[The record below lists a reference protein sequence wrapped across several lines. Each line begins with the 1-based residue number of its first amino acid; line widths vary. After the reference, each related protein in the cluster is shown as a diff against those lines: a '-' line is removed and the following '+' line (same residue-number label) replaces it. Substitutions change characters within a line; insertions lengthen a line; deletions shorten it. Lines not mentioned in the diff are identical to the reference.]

1 MTAGRVSYVI
11 NLVQEGDPIMTRTGN
26 RRRGI
31 RLTGRVLLGM
41 AVVWAGSAAIAQDE
55 DVPPS
60 ADVVPYVEDA
70 VPAGNAEVQPDT
82 PVPVPLQPAP
92 EEYHDADSGDVPP
105 PPPPPPPTP
114 SRIGSFSAPSSRP
127 VVAPPARGR
136 TFPRGASVPSASGPA
151 VPPPPERKEVPNEEK
166 QGETPPEGEMVNF
179 DFRDAPLTDVIQ
191 AISKLTGRNFDV
203 DPNIGATNV
212 TLITHDRIPP
222 EMAYEVLESVLSS
235 RGFAM
240 VESLD
245 GHLIKIVPI
254 QDAPGSAKPPLYI
267 GDRQPPASYDKFSTH
282 IVTLE
287 YADATEIQKVLQIL
301 GSRNAQI
308 DVYARTNTLII
319 TDIADGIRRMFAFLE
334 QADVPGFDTVM
345 EIFTLEYTRAEVL
358 MNQINQVLL
367 GEGAQG
373 QGAAARSPAP
383 APTPVRPPIR
393 PTISGRPVSGRPS
406 SQVIGSREE
415 VLRMVPDERLNALIV
430 VATEGMMEKVRDL
443 VRRLDAPTPYE
454 ANNLHIYQLL
464 NADAEA
470 VEQALQPLISGSA
483 PRRQTSGGGG
493 GAAQP
498 GRPTAAATGGAIS
511 DVQPFEQRVQI
522 TRYDRTNSLL
532 IVASPQDYKL
542 LESFIARLDLPQRQV
557 GVDAVVMDVTI
568 SNDFGLEVNTSAIKG
583 RDGNLFGITDTSA
596 IAELNQA
603 IGAAQEIVGG
613 RRAALTSAVLAQG
626 VNGGL
631 TAGVY
636 DDLTLTINGQRVKVP
651 FVPVLMQ
658 AVEKLTDVEVLSQPS
673 LVTLDNEEA
682 SIVVG
687 QEVPFITATS
697 SSRRT
702 DGTVDVGVYGG
713 YTRVERQEVG
723 IKLKVTPQISEGDNV
738 QIKTEIEISDT
749 DAKQI
754 GTVDILGPTTN
765 KSVVTNKSQVKDGST
780 AVIAGLIRDSAK
792 RDRTQAPI
800 LGDLPLV
807 GWIFGS
813 KSNRREKRNMVV
825 LITPHIIKENS
836 DMERLTQDKVNKYY
850 DAHVEELF
858 KAGFF
863 DKIFRKYTK
872 RENYR
877 PTLERAESLTG
888 RREAPRFNRGDMN
901 RQP

>member
-1 MTAGRVSYVI
+1 
-11 NLVQEGDPIMTRTGN
+11 MTRTGKV
-26 RRRGI
+26 RRWNPRAGMWWLGVAI
-31 RLTGRVLLGM
+31 LLTGLAAM
-41 AVVWAGSAAIAQDE
+41 AQE
-55 DVPPS
+55 ENMPPS
-60 ADVVPYVEDA
+60 ADVVPPVEEA
-70 VPAGNAEVQPDT
+70 APADNGAIQPDT
-82 PVPVPLQPAP
+82 PVPAPLEPAP
-92 EEYHDADSGDVPP
+92 QESQEVEADTPP
-105 PPPPPPPTP
+105 PPPPPPPAP
-114 SRIGSFSAPSSRP
+114 PKGGSFSAPSSRP

-136 TFPRGASVPSASGPA
+136 TFPRGASMPAPSSPS
-151 VPPPPERKEVPNEEK
+151 VPPPPERKEVPNDEK
-166 QGETPPEGEMVNF
+166 KGEKPPEGEMVNF

-203 DPNIGATNV
+203 DPNIGATTV

-240 VESLD
+240 VESLG

-267 GDRQPPASYDKFSTH
+267 GDKQPPASYDKFSTH
-282 IVTLE
+282 IITLE
-287 YADATEIQKVLQIL
+287 HADATEIQKVLQIL

-308 DVYARTNTLII
+308 DVYAPTNTLII

-334 QADVPGFDTVM
+334 QADVPGFDTSM

-373 QGAAARSPAP
+373 QGAAGRGAAP
-383 APTPVRPPIR
+383 SPTPVRPPIR
-393 PTISGRPVSGRPS
+393 PTISGRPTPGGPS

-430 VATEGMMEKVRDL
+430 VATDGMMEKVRDL
-443 VRRLDAPTPYE
+443 VRRLDSPTPYE

-464 NADAEA
+464 NADAES

-483 PRRQTSGGGG
+483 PRRQSTGGTSGAA
-493 GAAQP
+493 GATQAA
-498 GRPTAAATGGAIS
+498 RPTATATSASGAIS
-511 DVQPFEQRVQI
+511 DVQPFEQKVQI

-542 LESFIARLDLPQRQV
+542 LESFIARLDVPQRQV

-583 RDGNLFGITDTSA
+583 RDGDLFGVTDTSA
-596 IAELNQA
+596 IAELNKA

-636 DDLTLTINGQRVKVP
+636 DDLTLTIDGQRVKVP

-697 SSRRT
+697 SSRRN

-765 KSVVTNKSQVKDGST
+765 KSVVTNKSLVKDGST

-792 RDRTQAPI
+792 RERTQAPV
-800 LGDLPLV
+800 LGDIPVV
-807 GWIFGS
+807 GWLFGS

-825 LITPHIIKENS
+825 LITPHIVKES
-836 DMERLTQDKVNKYY
+836 ADMERLTQDKMNKYY

-877 PTLERAESLTG
+877 PTLERAESMTG
-888 RREAPRFNRGDMN
+888 RRETPSFNRGDMK
-901 RQP
+901 R